1 MIVQNRKDKLEIIGL
16 MSGTSLDGLDIA
28 YSSFKFEN
36 NHVKFELLNCET
48 TPYDSGLLSEINK
61 YNTLSVPEM
70 LILDKKIG
78 RFYAEKVNEFIK
90 KNKLDKNQID
100 ALACHGQT
108 IFHQPDNGFTYQIG
122 CGSTLAFHTGIKVI
136 NDFRTRDVIAGGQG
150 APLVPIGDFNLFA
163 NQAESF
169 LNIGGFTNISF
180 KKENEILA
188 FDICPGNLPLN
199 LLANKL
205 GFAFDRNG
213 DIAKTGRIISETLLK
228 LNSIEFYQ
236 MNPPKS
242 LGTEWLDD
250 QFYKFLVGQFEP
262 KDLLGTIVE
271 HIAIQISTVLKKEK
285 LASVFIT
292 GGGAKNNYLIERI
305 KMHFKGQ
312 IIVPEM
318 KIIDFKEAIVFA
330 YLGALYLRNEPT
342 TLKSVTGAERQVCSG
357 VLHIPGY

>member
-1 MIVQNRKDKLEIIGL
+1 MIVHNRKDKLEIIGL

-28 YSSFKFEN
+28 YTSFEFQDNE
-36 NHVKFELLNCET
+36 VKFELLNCET
-48 TPYDSGLLSEINK
+48 IPYDSELLTEINK

-90 KNKLDKNQID
+90 KNKLDSNLID
-100 ALACHGQT
+100 AIACHGQT
-108 IFHQPDNGFTYQIG
+108 IFHQPQNGFTYQIG
-122 CGSTLAFHTGIKVI
+122 CGSTLAYHTGIKVV
-136 NDFRTRDVIAGGQG
+136 NDFRARDVIAGGQG
-150 APLVPIGDFNLFA
+150 APLVPVGDFSLFA
-163 NQAESF
+163 NKAESF

-180 KKENEILA
+180 KKENDIIA

-199 LLANKL
+199 LLANQL
-205 GFAFDRNG
+205 GFDFDKNG
-213 DIAKTGRIISETLLK
+213 EIGKSGSIIPELLQH
-228 LNSIEFYQ
+228 LNSLEFYKSI
-236 MNPPKS
+236 PPKS
-242 LGTEWLDD
+242 LGTEWLENV
-250 QFYKFLVGQFEP
+250 FYKTISSEYDTN
-262 KDLLGTIVE
+262 DLMSSIVE
-271 HIAIQISTVLKKEK
+271 HIAVQISTILKKEK

-312 IIVPEM
+312 IIVPEI

-342 TLKSVTGAERQVCSG
+342 TLTSVTGAKRPVCSG
-357 VLHIPGY
+357 VLHIPGF

>member
-1 MIVQNRKDKLEIIGL
+1 MIVHNRKDKLQIIGL

-28 YSSFKFEN
+28 YSSFKFQDNQVEF
-36 NHVKFELLNCET
+36 KLLNCET
-48 TPYDSGLLSEINK
+48 TSYDAKLLAEINK
-61 YNTLSVPEM
+61 YYSLSVPEM

-78 RFYAEKVNEFIK
+78 RFYAEKVNEFIE
-90 KNKLDKNQID
+90 KNKLEKNLID
-100 ALACHGQT
+100 VIACHGQT
-108 IFHQPDNGFTYQIG
+108 IFHQPNKGFTYQIG
-122 CGSTLAFHTGIKVI
+122 CGSTLAYHTGIKVV

-150 APLVPIGDFNLFA
+150 APLVPIGDFNLFSK
-163 NQAESF
+163 QAESF

-180 KKENEILA
+180 KKENEIRA

-213 DIAKTGRIISETLLK
+213 EIAKTGKIISELLQK

-236 MNPPKS
+236 MYPPKS
-242 LGTEWLDD
+242 LGTEWLED
-250 QFYKFLVGQFEP
+250 QFYKFLVAEFEP
-262 KDLLGTIVE
+262 KDLLRTIVE
-271 HIAIQISTVLKKEK
+271 HLAIQISTVFKNEK
-285 LASVFIT
+285 LASVLIT
-292 GGGAKNNYLIERI
+292 GGGAKNNFLIERI
-305 KMHFKGQ
+305 KDNFDGQ
-312 IIVPEM
+312 IIIPEL

-342 TLKSVTGAERQVCSG
+342 TLTSVTGAERQVCSG